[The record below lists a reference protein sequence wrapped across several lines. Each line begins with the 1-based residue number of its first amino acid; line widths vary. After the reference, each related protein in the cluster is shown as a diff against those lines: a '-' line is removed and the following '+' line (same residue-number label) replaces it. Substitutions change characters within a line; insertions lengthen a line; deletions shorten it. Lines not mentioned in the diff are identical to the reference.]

1 MAKRGPEP
9 KKGTPETLSIRT
21 GKALRDRLNTVCS
34 LVLKRDASTA
44 VRLLIERFV
53 SAPDSVQQVLA
64 GRIPRDMIGAYRE
77 AWLAYFDDVLASGEH
92 PLKLPVVRTD
102 PQKPGADR

>member
-1 MAKRGPEP
+1 MYMAKRGRAP

-21 GKALRDRLNTVCS
+21 GRQLRDRLNTTCS
-34 LVLKRDASTA
+34 VVLKRDASTA

-77 AWLAYFDDVLASGEH
+77 AWLAYFDDVLASGEQ
-92 PLKLPVVRTD
+92 PLSLPVVRAD
-102 PQKPGADR
+102 QPKP

>member
-1 MAKRGPEP
+1 MAKRGREP

-21 GKALRDRLNTVCS
+21 GRQLRDRLNAVCS
-34 LVLKRDASTA
+34 VVLKRDASTA

-64 GRIPRDMIGAYRE
+64 GRIPRDMIGPYRD
-77 AWLAYFDDVLASGEH
+77 AWLAYFDDVLASGEQ
-92 PLKLPVVRTD
+92 PLTLPAARID
-102 PQKPGADR
+102 QPKP